1 MRAQVLKAFGGPE
14 NFELRDIPKP
24 QVKPGTVLIR
34 VFATSVN
41 PVDVKIREGLPAAPE
56 LPGVL
61 GCDVAGVVEEIGAG
75 VMGFTPGDEVYGC
88 AGGVKDHGGA
98 LAEYMVADARLV
110 APKPA
115 SLSMHEAA
123 ALPLVS
129 ITAWDAFER
138 CELAQSDHVLVHG
151 GVGGVG
157 HVGVQLAKSL
167 GAWVATT
174 VSSPAAAELAR
185 GLGADETINYREEKV
200 AAYVDRLTAGNGFD
214 VVFDTIGGD
223 NLAASFTAA
232 AYSGRLATTNA
243 RTTQDLTTL
252 QVRALS
258 LHVVFMLLPLL
269 RGPGRD
275 RHGRILQA
283 VGKLV
288 DAGKLRP
295 LIDSARFTLQTAPD
309 AHRRLESGQARG
321 KVVID
326 IG

>member
-1 MRAQVLKAFGGPE
+1 MAANRTAHRLNTAVE
-14 NFELRDIPKP
+14 ERD
-24 QVKPGTVLIR
+24 LILGSWCFPC
-34 VFATSVN
+34 FATS
-41 PVDVKIREGLPAAPE
+41 
-56 LPGVL
+56 
-61 GCDVAGVVEEIGAG
+61 
-75 VMGFTPGDEVYGC
+75 
-88 AGGVKDHGGA
+88 
-98 LAEYMVADARLV
+98 
-110 APKPA
+110 
-115 SLSMHEAA
+115 AA
-123 ALPLVS
+123 AIGFRP
-129 ITAWDAFER
+129 R
-138 CELAQSDHVLVHG
+138 LAGCRPHG

-167 GAWVATT
+167 GARVATT
-174 VSSPAAAELAR
+174 VPSPAAAELAR

-223 NLAASFTAA
+223 NLAASFTAT

-252 QVRALS
+252 HARALS
-258 LHVVFMLLPLL
+258 LHVVFVLLPLL

-295 LIDSARFTLQTAPD
+295 LIDSARFTLETAPD
-309 AHRRLESGQARG
+309 AHRRLEFGQARG